1 MVKKQ
6 WTAASLVVLFMLL
19 ATVQPEAQNRRR
31 GRGRPVYRPALR
43 VAFVGGYGP
52 RFYGG
57 PGYYR
62 MDYRGGGHYGTVD
75 FNVTPKESQV
85 HVDGA
90 LIGSA
95 DDFNGGIFG
104 STARLLP
111 GTHEIKIVAPDGTQI
126 ERRIFVMPGR
136 ELNFNYRF

>member
-6 WTAASLVVLFMLL
+6 WAAALLVVLFMLL

-31 GRGRPVYRPALR
+31 SRGRIVYRPPVR
-43 VAFVGGYGP
+43 IAFVGGYRP

-57 PGYYR
+57 PGYYHN
-62 MDYRGGGHYGTVD
+62 YRGGGYYGTVD
-75 FNVTPKESQV
+75 FNVTPKQSLV

-95 DDFNGGIFG
+95 DDFNGGVFG
-104 STARLLP
+104 STARLPP
-111 GTHEIKIVAPDGTQI
+111 GTHEIKIVAPDGSEI
-126 ERRIFVMPGR
+126 KRRIYVMPGR